1 MIAGDV
7 RATAPGGVS
16 RRKAIVMPAHL
27 TERQK
32 RLAVMRQFDLQLPRF
47 TMLELL
53 ERLPN
58 YRYRFKLY
66 DHLREVEVLATVLA
80 ESFDFYRY
88 RLNLHRQKVEM
99 VICQRHN
106 AVLPVWVLE
115 LDSGMMYQPAVT
127 PEHIERLPGERKH
140 RNREEVQLFVSQ
152 LIVGVDAAYQELAG
166 MPARTRQWYL
176 ARRNAYLLPRT
187 GRPWAS

>member
-1 MIAGDV
+1 
-7 RATAPGGVS
+7 
-16 RRKAIVMPAHL
+16 MPMPVHL

-32 RLAVMRQFDLQLPRF
+32 RRAVMRQFDLQLPRF

-58 YRYRFKLY
+58 YYYRFKLY
-66 DHLREVEVLATVLA
+66 DHLREVQVLATVVA
-80 ESFDFYRY
+80 ESFDYYVY

-115 LDSGMMYQPAVT
+115 LDTGMMYQPAVT
-127 PEHIERLPGERKH
+127 PEHVERPAGERKH
-140 RNREEVQLFVSQ
+140 RNREEVQIFVSQ
-152 LIVGVDAAYQELAG
+152 LIVGVDAAYQELAQ

-176 ARRNAYLLPRT
+176 ERRNAYLLPRT